1 MKIALVSPYDFSY
14 MGGVVNHIT
23 NLHSCLVQMGHEVK
37 VIAPTSKAVTTVGQ
51 DFVRIGRPFPL
62 PASDSII
69 RVPLSLNLG
78 GEIKEVLARENFDII
93 HLHEPFV
100 PMLCSAVL
108 RFSDGINV
116 GTFHAGEAKPGYR
129 FGWPISRIMLRKRRK
144 KLDGKIAVS
153 KVAYEYARK
162 YVPGDYTIIPNGT
175 NLSQFRPDIKPLEKY
190 RDGKMNILFV
200 SRLEPRKGVDYL
212 LPAFR
217 EVKKQVPD
225 SRLLIVGAGTRLRKG
240 YEDWVKH
247 AGLEND
253 VVFVGFASDADLP
266 RYFRT
271 ADVFCVPATGRESQG
286 IILIE
291 AMASGIPIVTTNIA
305 GYATVV
311 THGEEGLLVPPR
323 DIRSL
328 AQALLTLLRDES
340 LRRRLGEKG
349 LLRARDYSWN
359 EISKRVVAFYEET
372 LHKCGKV
379 PSTVPKPDPAKE
391 VLSGQ
396 AGIA

>member
-14 MGGVVNHIT
+14 LGGVVNHIT
-23 NLHSCLVQMGHEVK
+23 NLHHCLVQMGHEVK
-37 VIAPTSKAVTTVGQ
+37 VIAPTSKTVNSVGN
-51 DFVRIGRPFPL
+51 DFVQIGRPFPL
-62 PASDSII
+62 PASDSVI

-78 GEIKEVLARENFDII
+78 RTIKEVMAREKFDII

-108 RFSDGINV
+108 RFSDTVNV
-116 GTFHAGEAKPGYR
+116 GTFHAADAKPGYR
-129 FGWPISRIMLRKRRK
+129 FGWPVSRIMLKKRRD
-144 KLDGKIAVS
+144 KLNGRIAVS

-175 NLSQFRPDIKPLEKY
+175 NLSQFRPDVKPLEKY
-190 RDGKMNILFV
+190 RDGKLNILFV

-217 EVKKQVPD
+217 EVKQQISD

-240 YEDWVKH
+240 YEDWVKR
-247 AGLEND
+247 AGLEKD
-253 VVFVGFASDADLP
+253 VIFVGFASDADLP

-291 AMASGIPIVTTNIA
+291 AMASGIPIVTTNIC

-328 AQALLTLLRDES
+328 SRALITLLNDES

-349 LLRARDYSWN
+349 LIRARDFSWI
-359 EISKRVVAFYEET
+359 EISKRVVAYYEET
-372 LHKCGKV
+372 LKKCGKV
-379 PSTVPKPDPAKE
+379 PSSPPKEPTAEK
-391 VLSGQ
+391 VLSRQ
-396 AGIA
+396 ARIA

>member
-23 NLHSCLVQMGHEVK
+23 NLHHCLIQMGHEVK
-37 VIAPTSKAVTTVGQ
+37 VIAPTSKVVTTVGK
-51 DFVRIGRPFPL
+51 DFVQIGRPFPL
-62 PASDSII
+62 PASDSVI

-78 GEIKEVLARENFDII
+78 NEIKEVLAREKFDII

-108 RFSDGINV
+108 RFSDTVNV
-116 GTFHAGEAKPGYR
+116 GTFHAADAKPGYR
-129 FGWPISRIMLRKRRK
+129 FGWPVSRIMLRRRRH
-144 KLDGKIAVS
+144 KLDGRIAVS

-162 YVPGDYTIIPNGT
+162 YVPGDYSIIPNGT
-175 NLSQFRPDIKPLEKY
+175 NLSQFHPDVKPLERY
-190 RDGKMNILFV
+190 RDGKLNILFV

-217 EVKKQVPD
+217 EVKQQIPN
-225 SRLLIVGAGTRLRKG
+225 SRLLVVGAGTRLRKG
-240 YEDWVKH
+240 YEEWVKH
-247 AGLEND
+247 AGLEKD
-253 VVFVGFASDADLP
+253 VVFVGFASEADLP

-291 AMASGIPIVTTNIA
+291 AMACGIPIVTTNIS

-328 AQALLTLLRDES
+328 SKALITLLNDEP

-349 LLRARDYSWN
+349 LLRAHDYSWN
-359 EISKRVVAFYEET
+359 EISKRVIAFYEET
-372 LHKCGKV
+372 LKKCGKV
-379 PSTVPKPDPAKE
+379 PSSSQKE
-391 VLSGQ
+391 ALKVRSGQ
-396 AGIA
+396 AWLA

>member
-23 NLHSCLVQMGHEVK
+23 NLYHCLVQMGHEVK
-37 VIAPTSKAVTTVGQ
+37 VIAPTSKVVNSVGT
-51 DFVRIGRPFPL
+51 DFVKIGKPFAL

-69 RVPLSLNLG
+69 RVPLSLKLG
-78 GEIKEVLARENFDII
+78 GEIKDVLAREKFDII

-108 RFSDGINV
+108 RFSDTVNV
-116 GTFHAGEAKPGYR
+116 GTFHAADAKPGYR
-129 FGWPISRIMLRKRRK
+129 FGWPVSRIMLRKRRN
-144 KLDGKIAVS
+144 KLDGRIAVS
-153 KVAYEYARK
+153 KVAYDYARK
-162 YVPGDYTIIPNGT
+162 YVPGEYTIIPNGT
-175 NLSQFRPDIKPLEKY
+175 NLSQFHPDVQPLEQY
-190 RDGKMNILFV
+190 RDGKLNILFV

-217 EVKKQVPD
+217 EVKQQIPA

-240 YEDWVKH
+240 YEEWVKH
-247 AGLEND
+247 AGLEQD
-253 VVFVGFASDADLP
+253 VIFVGFASASDLP

-291 AMASGIPIVTTNIA
+291 AMASGVPIVTTNIS

-311 THGEEGLLVPPR
+311 AHGEEGLLVPPR
-323 DIRSL
+323 DVRSL
-328 AQALLTLLRDES
+328 SRALITLLNDEP

-349 LLRARDYSWN
+349 LIRARDYSWS

-372 LHKCGKV
+372 LKKCGKV
-379 PSTVPKPDPAKE
+379 LTGPTKE
-391 VLSGQ
+391 PTTEKVLSGQ
-396 AGIA
+396 VRIA